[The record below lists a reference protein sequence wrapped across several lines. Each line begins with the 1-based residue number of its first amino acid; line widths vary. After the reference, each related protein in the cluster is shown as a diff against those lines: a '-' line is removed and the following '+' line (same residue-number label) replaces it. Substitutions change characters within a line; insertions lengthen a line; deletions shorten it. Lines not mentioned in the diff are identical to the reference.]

1 MHQCCRAVSR
11 IRFWRQLQH
20 PKQVK
25 RNLKISQHPAGTLLC
40 IKPEHGW
47 SWTSVT
53 RKPKHHYLLLYT
65 IHGCMCKHTHTDMHA
80 YIQTHIHTH
89 TYTHTHHYIALH
101 YIALHYTTLHT
112 HTHIQAYRQT
122 YTQLQTYVHPPSTHA
137 YIHACKR
144 TSVHPPIQP
153 SNHSW
158 SVHDPSMIRPYNETP
173 KQCGERWKDLKSS
186 VAASWWDKSDP
197 SSESMVFIQG
207 GLCKKRC
214 QVRLCKF
221 PLWRSL

>member
-1 MHQCCRAVSR
+1 MDDHEPRSLGNQNIITYCS
-11 IRFWRQLQH
+11 I
-20 PKQVK
+20 
-25 RNLKISQHPAGTLLC
+25 
-40 IKPEHGW
+40 
-47 SWTSVT
+47 
-53 RKPKHHYLLLYT
+53 LYMAA
-65 IHGCMCKHTHTDMHA
+65 CANTH
-80 YIQTHIHTH
+80 IQTCMHTYRHTYIHIHTH
-89 TYTHTHHYIALH
+89 TPLH
-101 YIALHYTTLHT
+101 CITLHCITLHYTTLHYI
-112 HTHIQAYRQT
+112 HTHIQTYRQT

-158 SVHDPSMIRPYNETP
+158 SVHTMRPPSSVG
-173 KQCGERWKDLKSS
+173 KGGKDLKSS